1 MKLEITKL
9 RYAIL
14 HDPSSYI
21 STACYLDIAFPLSWG
36 LQSQQRNRVHKFVRR
51 VSGMVGAR
59 WSCNSRG
66 RRHGKCHPRGGR
78 GVSTVGCGSQ
88 GSSSVI
94 VLEKAKKR
102 DGCHV
107 GDRHT
112 TPCSRH
118 RCNDRPLLNI
128 RDCTRGSPWFSD
140 LVHERRVVVDTIY
153 PLAVCLRRQSITSWL
168 PARRS
173 FETSYLLSRRIESLA
188 SSITNAALSA
198 TRSYRTKTTGNTTI
212 LTYFF

>member
-1 MKLEITKL
+1 MINLLKVSTRTLPNWLIFTEDHNKTNKPTKFEITKL
-9 RYAIL
+9 RYARL
-14 HDPSSYI
+14 HDLSSYI
-21 STACYLDIAFPLSWG
+21 STACHLDIAFPLSWG

-59 WSCNSRG
+59 SSCNSRG

-107 GDRHT
+107 GDRQHDT
-112 TPCSRH
+112 VYA
-118 RCNDRPLLNI
+118 
-128 RDCTRGSPWFSD
+128 SPM
-140 LVHERRVVVDTIY
+140 
-153 PLAVCLRRQSITSWL
+153 
-168 PARRS
+168 
-173 FETSYLLSRRIESLA
+173 
-188 SSITNAALSA
+188 
-198 TRSYRTKTTGNTTI
+198 
-212 LTYFF
+212 